1 VAVALKELEL
11 TLPGLI
17 VPERMGDLLDDEDD
31 PDACQ
36 HPFDDAG
43 RKVVRNDA
51 GPKKGGDQLSD
62 SADDHRQEVGLD
74 PEGFDSC
81 GHHHGEACRRP
92 AHVVPRP
99 TDHGDNDS
107 ANKP

>member
-43 RKVVRNDA
+43 
-51 GPKKGGDQLSD
+51 L
-62 SADDHRQEVGLD
+62 
-74 PEGFDSC
+74 
-81 GHHHGEACRRP
+81 
-92 AHVVPRP
+92 
-99 TDHGDNDS
+99 
-107 ANKP
+107 